1 MEYTIPQELNREDRI
16 GPFTIA
22 QMIIIGIGLMIVGGT
37 IMIGASIV
45 VIIATAILI
54 IPVMVFFMYKKY
66 YTIPVYEFVVVY
78 LVYIAT
84 PKLLIYRTENV
95 KDEYYED
102 PSIKVVFTEEEEK
115 EILSGEGEIKL

>member
-22 QMIIIGIGLMIVGGT
+22 QIIIIGIGMLIIGFLAIVG
-37 IMIGASIV
+37 ANVV
-45 VIIATAILI
+45 VIIAAAIVLV
-54 IPVMVFFMYKKY
+54 PLMVFFMYKKY

-84 PKLLIYRTENV
+84 PRLLIYRTDNL
-95 KDEYYED
+95 KDEFYEEER
-102 PSIKVVFTEEEEK
+102 IKVILDEEDLLEMEEDD
-115 EILSGEGEIKL
+115 